1 MSLKVVLLT
10 TLTVY
15 SCLAAS
21 PEELFK
27 TIRNNDLPRLK
38 QLVGDPSAV
47 KQADPRGTTA
57 LHYAAAFGSVES
69 VRVLLDAGAQ
79 VNARNAGDATPLVLA
94 APAPQKVAA
103 LLAKGADPKLAT
115 KAGRTPL
122 IVATA
127 SPSATESVRLL
138 LDAGADVNAQDQLG
152 RTSLMEVTATG
163 DAETARLLIARGAK
177 VDIIDARGGTPL
189 MEAVVAG
196 DLGLVKLYLGKGADV
211 NAANTFAPTVKHGP
225 IALTKL
231 TPLLL
236 AAPFASSEMVK
247 TLIAAGANVNA
258 QDARGITPLTAAI
271 ASENQDPAVIDVLI
285 SAGANVNTVDPYGDT
300 PLDWA
305 RKYGHPK
312 VLKALETAG
321 AKGKAAPVAPMRPA
335 DKPPL
340 PASEA
345 IHQAVALLQRSSTEF
360 FKQSG
365 CVGCHN
371 QPLTDIA
378 TKAAANAGLK
388 TPSGAI
394 DEHVRTM
401 LSSRPMEPGLLQLL
415 GPGGGVDTVGWLAMG
430 LHSKD
435 TPGNSLTDAIVH
447 YIAGT
452 QGVNGGW
459 SSFGIARPPFEGSGL
474 TRTVLAVHVLS
485 TYGWPARQS
494 EFDDRLA
501 RARAWL
507 LKAEPRTTYE
517 RAELILGLK
526 WSGAKAAD
534 IARIATALRREQR
547 DDGGWS
553 QTKYLGSD
561 AYATGLVLYAL
572 KQTGQLTP
580 SNESYKKGVSFLL
593 KTQLEDGSWYVRSRS
608 PKFQPYFQG
617 GFPHDHDQWISST
630 ATAYA
635 VMALSPA
642 AQPVAQAQ
650 R

>member
-1 MSLKVVLLT
+1 MLLKVVSLT
-10 TLTVY
+10 TLTVF
-15 SCLAAS
+15 SCFATS
-21 PEELFK
+21 PEDLFK
-27 TIRNNDLPRLK
+27 SIRNNDLPRLK
-38 QLVGDPSAV
+38 QLVGDQSTL
-47 KQADPRGTTA
+47 KQADARGTTA

-69 VRVLLDAGAQ
+69 VKILLDAGAE
-79 VNARNAGDATPLVLA
+79 VNVKNAGDATPLLLA

-103 LLAKGADPKLAT
+103 LLAKSADPKLAT

-122 IVATA
+122 IVAAA

-152 RTSLMEVTATG
+152 RTPLMEVTAIG
-163 DAETARLLIARGAK
+163 DAATARLLIARGAK
-177 VDIIDARGGTPL
+177 VNVTDGRGSTPL

-196 DLGLVKLYLGKGADV
+196 DLGLVKLYLEKGADV
-211 NAANTFAPTVKHGP
+211 NAASTYAPAVKHGS

-231 TPLLL
+231 TPLVL
-236 AAPFASSEMVK
+236 AAPFASAEMVK
-247 TLIAAGANVNA
+247 TLIVAGANVNA

-271 ASENQDPAVIDVLI
+271 ASENQDPAVVDILI
-285 SAGANVNTVDPYGDT
+285 AAGADVNKVDPYGDT

-321 AKGKAAPVAPMRPA
+321 AKGKPAPVAPVRPA
-335 DKPPL
+335 GKPPL
-340 PASEA
+340 AAADA
-345 IHQAVALLQRSSTEF
+345 IGQAVGLLQRSSTEF

-401 LSSRPMEPGLLQLL
+401 LSSRPLEPGLLQLI

-452 QGVNGGW
+452 QGVNGAW

-485 TYGWPARQS
+485 TYGWPARQA

-501 RARAWL
+501 RARSWL
-507 LKAEPRTTYE
+507 LRAEPRTTYE

-526 WSGAKAAD
+526 WSGAKPAD
-534 IARIATALRREQR
+534 IARFAAALRREQR
-547 DDGGWS
+547 VDGGWS
-553 QTKYLGSD
+553 QTKYLESD
-561 AYATGLVLYAL
+561 AYATGLALYAL
-572 KQTGQLTP
+572 NQTGQMQP
-580 SNESYKKGVSFLL
+580 SSESYQRGVAFLL

-642 AQPVAQAQ
+642 AQPVTRAQ